1 MKSFLTRPA
10 MLLAFALSLA
20 GCGGK
25 AKFNVA
31 GTFVN
36 SSGVITAVAYDG
48 LTLSNGGE
56 NLTVPA
62 GATTF
67 SFPKQIEYGDTY
79 NVSIVSQP
87 AHQTCSFRSSPTD
100 TAGRLAS
107 INVGITCDIQAHAVT
122 VTVTGAPTGLV
133 LTNGS
138 SGTATVTST
147 DASTTA
153 TFGAYY
159 GTSYG
164 ITVLTQ
170 PTDGKTCTVEN
181 GTGIM
186 GDADVTNVKV
196 TCA

>member
-1 MKSFLTRPA
+1 MKTLIIRPA
-10 MLLAFALSLA
+10 LLLALALSLA

-36 SSGVITAVAYDG
+36 SDGVVTPVAYEG
-48 LTLSNGGE
+48 LTLSNAGE

-79 NVSIVSQP
+79 NVSIVNPP
-87 AHQTCSFRSSPTD
+87 AHQSCTLRSSPTD
-100 TAGRLAS
+100 TAGRLAT
-107 INVGITCDIQAHAVT
+107 INIGIACDILVHPVT
-122 VTVTGAPTGLV
+122 VKVTGAPTGLV

-138 SGTATVTST
+138 IGTVTVTTT

-153 TFGAYY
+153 TFAAYY

-170 PTDGKTCTVEN
+170 PTDGKTCTVQN
-181 GTGIM
+181 GTGVM
-186 GDADVTNVKV
+186 GDDEVTNVKV
-196 TCA
+196 DCK